1 MEIGNNNK
9 NNTIYDFYDLHI
21 PGVIKMHH
29 SERGALLT
37 KVHFLV
43 DPVQRGNMN
52 KVKANKVLSY
62 PQAGSHRSL
71 FHCGDYSILVLDESV
86 VHSCTHFTM

>member
-29 SERGALLT
+29 SGRGALLT
-37 KVHFLV
+37 KVQFF
-43 DPVQRGNMN
+43 G
-52 KVKANKVLSY
+52 
-62 PQAGSHRSL
+62 RS
-71 FHCGDYSILVLDESV
+71 STEIEEI
-86 VHSCTHFTM
+86 